1 VTATRPPTSSSPTR
15 PSPTT
20 PGALLCPR
28 CGNALAD
35 EQGWCL
41 ECGLAARTRV
51 HPPPN
56 WRVPVLATVVALAL
70 LAAGIAVALVALLGN
85 GNTAAPAGTTITVPA
100 GTPGV
105 TATVPA
111 PGAAAPAVPSTTGA
125 VVPPA
130 GATAPGAVTPP
141 AGTATPGA
149 TTTTPGAATT
159 TPGAAA
165 PGGATTPRDSTAA
178 GKGGGKPLVLK
189 LGDKTVT
196 LPAGGA
202 TTTPTK

>member
-1 VTATRPPTSSSPTR
+1 VTATRPPTAPSPTG

-56 WRVPVLATVVALAL
+56 WRLPVLATVVALAL

-85 GNTAAPAGTTITVPA
+85 GTTAAPAGTTITVPA

-141 AGTATPGA
+141 AGTTSPGA
-149 TTTTPGAATT
+149 TTTTPGAAA
-159 TPGAAA
+159 PGA
-165 PGGATTPRDSTAA
+165 ATTPRDSTAA

-189 LGDKTVT
+189 IGDKTVT

-202 TTTPTK
+202 PTK

>member
-1 VTATRPPTSSSPTR
+1 VTATRPPTR

-56 WRVPVLATVVALAL
+56 WRAPILATVVALAL
-70 LAAGIAVALVALLGN
+70 LAAGIAVALVALLGD
-85 GNTAAPAGTTITVPA
+85 GNSPAPAGTTITVPA

-105 TATVPA
+105 TATVPG
-111 PGAAAPAVPSTTGA
+111 PGA

-130 GATAPGAVTPP
+130 GASAPGATT
-141 AGTATPGA
+141 TAPGA
-149 TTTTPGAATT
+149 TTTTPGAVV
-159 TPGAAA
+159 P
-165 PGGATTPRDSTAA
+165 
-178 GKGGGKPLVLK
+178 
-189 LGDKTVT
+189 
-196 LPAGGA
+196 PAGASTPGA
-202 TTTPTK
+202 TTTAPGRTPTPPGAVATPPGAATAPTK